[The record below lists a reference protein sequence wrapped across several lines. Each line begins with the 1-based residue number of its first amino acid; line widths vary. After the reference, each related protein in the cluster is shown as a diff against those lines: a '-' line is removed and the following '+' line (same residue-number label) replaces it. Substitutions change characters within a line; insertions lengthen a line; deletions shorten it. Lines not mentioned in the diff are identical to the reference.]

1 MQAEPRVSASWL
13 SPWRFDALRPT
24 EHDLPLPNTLDGTIL
39 AHNYPEGISLEGWEN
54 Q

>member
-1 MQAEPRVSASWL
+1 MQAEPRFLASWL
-13 SPWRFDALRPT
+13 SPGGSTLSGPR